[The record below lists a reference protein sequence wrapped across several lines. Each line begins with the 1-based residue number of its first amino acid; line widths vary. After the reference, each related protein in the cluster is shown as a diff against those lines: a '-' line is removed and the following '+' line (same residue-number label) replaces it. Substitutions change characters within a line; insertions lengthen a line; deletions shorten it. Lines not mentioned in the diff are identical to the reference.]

1 MRKLIILLIACLVVS
16 SCSAFK
22 EKAENGDEP
31 IVKKKRI
38 NPNVDARAR
47 EAAEKGGGLLGNF
60 NNKGTNTFDFATS
73 NVLWRATLE
82 TLNDLPLTVVD
93 YSGGVVITDWYSS
106 ELNSQESIKLTVR
119 FLSSEIESSSIKVIS
134 HKKKCINDNC
144 QIIRLKEKFD
154 SQVKD
159 KIFAKVRILK
169 IQDEKKKK

>member
-1 MRKLIILLIACLVVS
+1 MTGLIFF
-16 SCSAFK
+16 SCSSK
-22 EKAENGDEP
+22 EKTENGDET
-31 IVKKKRI
+31 ILKKKRI
-38 NPNVDARAR
+38 NPNVDERAR
-47 EAAEKGGGLLGNF
+47 EAADKGGGLLGKL

-93 YSGGVVITDWYSS
+93 YSGGIVITDWYSS

-134 HKKKCINDNC
+134 HKKKCIDNNC
-144 QIIRLKEKFD
+144 QITRLKDKFD
-154 SQVKD
+154 NQIKD
-159 KIFAKVRILK
+159 KIFAKVRSLK